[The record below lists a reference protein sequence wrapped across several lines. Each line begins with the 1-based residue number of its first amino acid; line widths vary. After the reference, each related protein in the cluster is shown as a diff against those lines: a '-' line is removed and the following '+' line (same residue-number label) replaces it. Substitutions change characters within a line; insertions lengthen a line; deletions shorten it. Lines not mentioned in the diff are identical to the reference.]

1 MKTNPHFDCLASTIS
16 YYDAHAAEYCAA
28 TLAADMSELY
38 APFLSEIEPRG
49 RILDA
54 GCGSGRDSMAFMK
67 KGYQVVSIDA
77 SEEMVTAT
85 SKLTGQPA
93 LLMPFD
99 QISFKA
105 EFDGI
110 WACASLLHIPR
121 SNLNVVLKRLTNALK
136 PSGTC
141 YVSFKHGDSERI
153 EDGRYF
159 NDLNETLFQRVLGEE
174 ARLELLQLWLT
185 NDVRRA
191 HQRKQRWLNA
201 LVRRIASNA

>member
-1 MKTNPHFDCLASTIS
+1 
-16 YYDAHAAEYCAA
+16 
-28 TLAADMSELY
+28 
-38 APFLSEIEPRG
+38 
-49 RILDA
+49 
-54 GCGSGRDSMAFMK
+54 
-67 KGYQVVSIDA
+67 
-77 SEEMVTAT
+77 MVTAT

-110 WACASLLHIPR
+110 WASASLLHIPR